1 MMSEQKANG
10 KTVWESRGRRHYGCP
25 FRIETMTENS
35 VLSIMWMYK
44 KETHLWLQQEV
55 DVWVR
60 RFKVSVKKEM
70 KKDFRNKY
78 SNVYNSEKK
87 KLLCTITDLDLREL
101 ISFALPSVVSFNDN
115 KSCFLL

>member
-1 MMSEQKANG
+1 M
-10 KTVWESRGRRHYGCP
+10 
-25 FRIETMTENS
+25 ETMTENS

-44 KETHLWLQQEV
+44 KETHLCLQQEV
-55 DVWVR
+55 DVWVH
-60 RFKVSVKKEM
+60 RFKVSVKKET

-101 ISFALPSVVSFNDN
+101 ISLALPSVVSFNDN
-115 KSCFLL
+115 KSCFILCT